1 MIQLSPDMNFFIILM
16 IFYIFLLDNKLR
28 EKKEKNNNELT
39 PSLFFVWKTPTN
51 MGTVV
56 YLHAS
61 HVAAHH
67 NQ

>member
-39 PSLFFVWKTPTN
+39 PSLFFVWKTPMN

-61 HVAAHH
+61 HVAAHR

>member
-16 IFYIFLLDNKLR
+16 IFSIFFFLTTNFVKR
-28 EKKEKNNNELT
+28 KKTKNNELA
-39 PSLFFVWKTPTN
+39 PSLFLSKKTMN

-61 HVAAHH
+61 HAAAHH
-67 NQ
+67 TK